1 MEFQQTGELEEDV
14 WFDDVDPMLLE
25 PSNNLKQRKLSVAL
39 VDEEGT
45 DGLTK
50 HVAVDCE
57 MVGVGYKGQES
68 ILARVSIVNEFGKCV
83 YDKYV
88 KPREKVTDYRTDVS
102 GIKAHHI
109 QSEAVLRK
117 LLALAMRDIQ
127 GQMPIS
133 RTFQYL
139 KKEIYFSMTFK
150 EFKDAY
156 EPCKKQVE
164 GIFLLG
170 PLMDKVTDFRR
181 WEEFQD
187 VQREVAD
194 IFKDRIIVGHA
205 LSNDLKV
212 LFLGHPR
219 RKVRDTSDYKP
230 FRRLNKG
237 SKPSLKKLAQVI
249 LNKTIQ
255 AGQHDSIEDA
265 CVAMKLYMLN
275 RKEWERSN
283 KSKGVLKQTKYFCTN
298 DSKSIKDEKRRK
310 IKIFKIRNLQKKR
323 R

>member
-109 QSEAVLRK
+109 QS
-117 LLALAMRDIQ
+117 
-127 GQMPIS
+127 G
-133 RTFQYL
+133 
-139 KKEIYFSMTFK
+139 
-150 EFKDAY
+150 
-156 EPCKKQVE
+156 
-164 GIFLLG
+164 
-170 PLMDKVTDFRR
+170 
-181 WEEFQD
+181 EEFQD